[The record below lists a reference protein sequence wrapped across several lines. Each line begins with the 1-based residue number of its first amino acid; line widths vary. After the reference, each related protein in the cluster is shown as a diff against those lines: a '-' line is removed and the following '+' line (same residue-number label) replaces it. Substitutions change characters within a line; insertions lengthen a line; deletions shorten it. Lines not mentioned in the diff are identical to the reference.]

1 MKKLVS
7 FTLALTLV
15 LVSVLALAT
24 VALAASMSG
33 AIWTTDAGGNPV
45 DKNIYDYREDVYL
58 NGGPKGGQ
66 TQGLPDGQYW
76 VKVTA
81 PDGTPL
87 GNPDV
92 PVTVSNG
99 RFEGL
104 QLWALVTKE
113 SDGTQGYDV
122 TPNNGGE
129 YKVWLSQDLAFP
141 NGASKT
147 DNFKVRYT
155 EELPPPEPSIEVEKL
170 VEADYCPGW
179 HDADTGPGPRN
190 SRGSSTL
197 ISFWFIVENTGDVE
211 LTDIELTDSDP
222 VINPILQDELVNM
235 GAPTSLLP
243 GEWFEVFVRD
253 IPAELEHHNTATV
266 IGWYDGDSYRDDD
279 DVYYYSNPTW

>member
-1 MKKLVS
+1 L
-7 FTLALTLV
+7 TLA
-15 LVSVLALAT
+15 LVSVLSLAT
-24 VALAASMSG
+24 VALAGMSG
-33 AIWTTDAGGNPV
+33 AIWTTDAGGNLV
-45 DKNIYDYREDVYL
+45 DQNIYDYREDVYL
-58 NGGPKGGQ
+58 NGGPKNNQ
-66 TQGLPDGQYW
+66 TQGLPDGLYW

-81 PDGTPL
+81 PNWTPL
-87 GNPDV
+87 GNPDEQV
-92 PVTVSNG
+92 EVVNG
-99 RFEGL
+99 AFAGK

-113 SDGTQGYDV
+113 SDDTQGYDV

-155 EELPPPEPSIEVEKL
+155 EELPPPEVSIDVEKL

-179 HDADTGPGPRN
+179 WDADTGPSPRN
-190 SRGSSTL
+190 KGGSSTL

-211 LTDIELTDSDP
+211 LTDIVLTDSDP
-222 VINPILQDELVNM
+222 VINPILQDELANM

-243 GEWFEVFVRD
+243 GEWFEVFVTD

-266 IGWYDGDSYRDDD
+266 IGWSDGDSYQDDD